1 MRWGSLDCKIT
12 VNHIKPSPS
21 HNNRAV
27 FQQCYMTP
35 AGDVSYSGKKRA
47 MLPGFNSFRALGI
60 PMIEDFSC
68 CHLQEISGNNNVVI
82 LFKWQVQYCYPR
94 NCLNSARTLLN
105 IQQLALLGSNKTS
118 FLPNI
123 FGICC

>member
-1 MRWGSLDCKIT
+1 
-12 VNHIKPSPS
+12 
-21 HNNRAV
+21 
-27 FQQCYMTP
+27 MTP

-47 MLPGFNSFRALGI
+47 MLPGLNSFRALGI

-105 IQQLALLGSNKTS
+105 IQQLALLGSNKTG

-123 FGICC
+123 LVFVADLQLMSPKIVGMGFLLGMYLYK